1 MDAKTRQLMKT
12 KQGKIETG
20 SGNPGGADGYE
31 GQVQVRDTK
40 DGPMLFAKLK
50 GKWIQSPLVLGGNS
64 FIPKAFTAD
73 IVLPSNDAKPF
84 FIIPKEISI
93 KNILYI
99 SILADVTT
107 ASTAYRVQ
115 LPVIHGVNSGSTA
128 DNANFFYWLTA
139 RLEDRALFFSYLG
152 ATWRNK
158 TGILTIFYK

>member
-1 MDAKTRQLMKT
+1 MRLS
-12 KQGKIETG
+12 ET
-20 SGNPGGADGYE
+20 AVID
-31 GQVQVRDTK
+31 
-40 DGPMLFAKLK
+40 L
-50 GKWIQSPLVLGGNS
+50 QSPSATDVGG
-64 FIPKAFTAD
+64 
-73 IVLPSNDAKPF
+73 
-84 FIIPKEISI
+84 
-93 KNILYI
+93 
-99 SILADVTT
+99 TT